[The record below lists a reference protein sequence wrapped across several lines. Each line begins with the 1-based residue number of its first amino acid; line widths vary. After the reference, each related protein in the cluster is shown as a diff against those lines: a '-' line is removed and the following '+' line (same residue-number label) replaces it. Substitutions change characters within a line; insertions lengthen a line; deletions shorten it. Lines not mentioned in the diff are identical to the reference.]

1 MTRYEKLKPGMEF
14 LHGSIKTID
23 DAVDISCDFIECWY
37 CPFKTSCHI
46 GIIGAPECEDRIR
59 AYLEEE
65 IE

>member
-1 MTRYEKLKPGMEF
+1 MTRYEKFKDGMEF

-23 DAVDISCDFIECWY
+23 DAVGISYDFLECWD
-37 CPFKTSCHI
+37 CPFQASCR
-46 GIIGAPECEDRIR
+46 GASECEDKIR

>member
-23 DAVDISCDFIECWY
+23 DAVDISYDFLDCWH
-37 CPFKTSCHI
+37 CLFKTSCR
-46 GIIGAPECEDRIR
+46 GASECEDKIR

>member
-1 MTRYEKLKPGMEF
+1 MTRYEQLKPGMEF

-23 DAVDISCDFIECWY
+23 DAVDISYDFLDCWH
-37 CPFKTSCHI
+37 CPFKISCR
-46 GIIGAPECEDRIR
+46 GASECEDKIR

>member
-1 MTRYEKLKPGMEF
+1 MTRYEKFKPGMEF

-23 DAVDISCDFIECWY
+23 DAVDISYDFLECWY
-37 CPFKTSCHI
+37 CPLFKTSCH
-46 GIIGAPECEDRIR
+46 GASECEDKIR

>member
-14 LHGSIKTID
+14 LHGNIKTID
-23 DAVDISCDFIECWY
+23 DAVNVSYDFLECWD
-37 CPFKTSCHI
+37 CPFKTSCH
-46 GIIGAPECEDRIR
+46 GASECNDRIR

>member
-14 LHGSIKTID
+14 LHGYEDVKTVD
-23 DAVDISCDFIECWY
+23 DAVDLAMDFIECWY
-37 CPFKTSCHI
+37 CPFNTSCA
-46 GIIGAPECEDRIR
+46 GVDVCKDNIR

>member
-1 MTRYEKLKPGMEF
+1 MTRFEQLKPGMEF

-23 DAVDISCDFIECWY
+23 DAVNISCDFLECWN
-37 CPFKTSCHI
+37 CLFKTSCHF
-46 GIIGAPECEDRIR
+46 GVSECEDKIR